1 MTPEEEAREMA
12 ITDYQKT
19 ILDKSAKEVAAIAK
33 ESILRLGFYSRP
45 MEDGLDRVRLTAAI
59 RQMRVNYQ
67 CDFPFRVEEV
77 DGRAP
82 TEQIREWANAAR
94 AWVSEKGFPG
104 TVTTKFMEWLAVALE
119 AELNRRVLLGDR
131 R

>member
-1 MTPEEEAREMA
+1 MTEEEKAREAA

-33 ESILRLGFYSRP
+33 ESILRLGFYAKP

-59 RQMRVNYQ
+59 RHMRVNYQ
-67 CDFPFRVEEV
+67 CDFPFKVEEV
-77 DGRAP
+77 DGMAP
-82 TEQIREWANAAR
+82 TRKILEWNNAAKL
-94 AWVSEKGFPG
+94 WVINKGFPG
-104 TVTTKFMEWLAVALE
+104 AVTTGFMEWLVVVLD